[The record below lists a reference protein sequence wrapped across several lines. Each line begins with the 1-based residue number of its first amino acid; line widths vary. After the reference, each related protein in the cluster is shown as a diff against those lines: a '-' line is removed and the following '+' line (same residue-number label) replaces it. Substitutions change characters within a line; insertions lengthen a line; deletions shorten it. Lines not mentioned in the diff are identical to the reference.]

1 MKKNKII
8 RFRVIAFMLTFLML
22 IPFAHKN
29 KNGIF
34 TKMETLYHKYFT
46 EDNSD
51 TIIDDLETE
60 IIVEEVIEKPLPIEN
75 NIEESIIKNEEETE
89 IIVEEVIEN
98 PLPIEN
104 KIEEPIINNEE
115 ETLIDNEIEPETI
128 LIDNTPEEVID
139 VVETPIVI
147 EEEVTEE
154 AIIDNDEVEHETK
167 KVAFTFDDGPSK
179 YTKELLEILKENNA
193 EATFFVL
200 GAGIKKYSNTIID
213 MKDNGHQ
220 IESHG
225 VSHTSFTKLTNEEL
239 IKELETTKSLLA
251 KYEITQTL
259 VRPPYG
265 STNDRVKENVDYPLI
280 MWSVDTRDWEHRDS
294 EKSLQIIIENIE
306 DGSIILMHDIHK
318 TTIEA
323 IRMVLPILKEQG
335 YEFVTIEE
343 LFEDKE
349 LEDGKTYYKKK

>member
-8 RFRVIAFMLTFLML
+8 RLRVIAFMLTFLML

-51 TIIDDLETE
+51 IIIDDLETE
-60 IIVEEVIEKPLPIEN
+60 IIVEEVIEKPLPIED
-75 NIEESIIKNEEETE
+75 NIEKPIVIDEEE
-89 IIVEEVIEN
+89 
-98 PLPIEN
+98 P
-104 KIEEPIINNEE
+104 
-115 ETLIDNEIEPETI
+115 LIDNEIEITPTPIETK
-128 LIDNTPEEVID
+128 PEEVID

-147 EEEVTEE
+147 EEEIEE
-154 AIIDNDEVEHETK
+154 AIIDNEEVEQKTK

-200 GAGIKKYSNTIID
+200 GSGIEKYSSTIEN
-213 MKDNGHQ
+213 MKDDGHQ

-225 VSHTSFTKLTNEEL
+225 VSHQSFTKLTNEEL

-251 KYEITQTL
+251 NYEITQTL

-265 STNDRVKENVDYPLI
+265 NTNNQVKENVSYPLI
-280 MWSVDTRDWEHRDS
+280 MWSVDTRDWEHKNS
-294 EKSLQIIIENIE
+294 EESLRIIIENVE

-318 TTIEA
+318 PTIEA
-323 IRMVLPILKEQG
+323 VRMVLPILKEQG

-343 LFEDKE
+343 LFEDNE

>member
-1 MKKNKII
+1 MA
-8 RFRVIAFMLTFLML
+8 FSLAVFMLL
-22 IPFAHKN
+22 PFVYKN

-34 TKMETLYHKYFT
+34 DKMETLYHKYFT

-51 TIIDDLETE
+51 KIIDDLETE
-60 IIVEEVIEKPLPIEN
+60 MIVEEA
-75 NIEESIIKNEEETE
+75 
-89 IIVEEVIEN
+89 IEN

-104 KIEEPIINNEE
+104 KIEETIIITEE
-115 ETLIDNEIEPETI
+115 EPSIVNEIEPEVTSAA
-128 LIDNTPEEVID
+128 IDNKAEEVID
-139 VVETPIVI
+139 VVETPIVV
-147 EEEVTEE
+147 EEEVNEE
-154 AIIDNDEVEHETK
+154 AIIDNEEVEQETK

-200 GAGIKKYSNTIID
+200 GAGIDYHSSTIEE

-225 VSHTSFTKLTNEEL
+225 VSHTAFTNLTNEEL
-239 IKELETTKSLLA
+239 IKELETTKSLLD

-280 MWSVDTRDWEHRDS
+280 MWSIDTRDWEHRDS
-294 EKSLQIIIENIE
+294 EKSSQIIIENIE

-318 TTIEA
+318 PTIEA
-323 IRMVLPILKEQG
+323 VRMVLPILKEQG
-335 YEFVTIEE
+335 YEFVTIRE

-349 LEDGKTYYKKK
+349 LEEGKVYYKRK

>member
-51 TIIDDLETE
+51 IIIDDLETE

-75 NIEESIIKNEEETE
+75 NIEKPIVIDEEE
-89 IIVEEVIEN
+89 
-98 PLPIEN
+98 P
-104 KIEEPIINNEE
+104 
-115 ETLIDNEIEPETI
+115 LIDNEIEITPTPIETKPEITSVPI
-128 LIDNTPEEVID
+128 ETKPEEVID

-147 EEEVTEE
+147 EEEENEE
-154 AIIDNDEVEHETK
+154 AIIDNEEVEQETK

-200 GAGIKKYSNTIID
+200 GAGIDYYSSTIEE

-225 VSHTSFTKLTNEEL
+225 ISHTAFTKLTNEEL

-265 STNDRVKENVDYPLI
+265 STNNRVKENVDYPLI

-294 EKSLQIIIENIE
+294 EKSSQIIIENIE

-323 IRMVLPILKEQG
+323 VRMVLPILKEQG